1 MGFEFKVIQHGVK
14 YHLGADIVK
23 CPECDEVVDTTRRHL
38 IPIPESLESPEKT
51 VGLMFVCES
60 CGCVFEGRKP
70 KKSK

>member
-1 MGFEFKVIQHGVK
+1 MGFEFEVIQHGVK

-23 CPECDEVVDTTRRHL
+23 CPECDAEIDVQKRRPSPLPDDPEGIKGL
-38 IPIPESLESPEKT
+38 I
-51 VGLMFVCES
+51 FYCES